1 MNANTMDTYQHTRMS
16 PYAVSLR
23 DKYYLQ
29 EWTRTCTDMTVDEEL
44 LEFTVWRPF
53 NVTKLCAAISHGCS
67 LDSLRE
73 HIQQY
78 REDDGDEVFKRMMKQ
93 ATPVLYYAIGR
104 NSPEMVS
111 LLIELG
117 ISPYGSNDEVHF
129 IPALPF
135 TVIYGHLHLVDTTEV
150 LKILIAAGADPGVI
164 PEDMWEEYLE
174 KPAETWPLKNVR
186 KTERHGWCNSTT
198 RRHMAQGLNLSQR
211 YYLYLASL
219 RKSPTEREV
228 QLAELHKAAGLMKM
242 PYCIVGQLSVLGD
255 LQKRMLNY
263 IASNTE
269 EPMVMVFAGP
279 PGHGKTELAMQ
290 LGNLLNISSEAISC
304 SQMMSDV
311 ELFGSKQGY
320 DRSSEGSPLNNYL
333 AKQSGKYSVVFL
345 DEYDKTTQ
353 KVCNTLLTI
362 LSEGLYRDRR
372 TNQKVD
378 CRKTIW
384 ILASNRGDEKVA
396 AFYEQNLRQLKDK
409 ERLTIDLEPLDPFES
424 RIDEVIPFFP
434 FSLREQAVIAHKFLR
449 RIAVEVR
456 ENIDLRPE
464 TRRHMGQCHISLQ
477 DDGRIC
483 SYMAERGYSRSS
495 GARGLNREAMR
506 VGQMAREMY
515 NRIPGLVTE
524 RSNEEPVEKL
534 EVKLMPNSNGGPKIG
549 VFRKQ
554 GVPAQVGSRI
564 NEASQLEKPQGPK
577 RLFTH

>member
-16 PYAVSLR
+16 PYTVSLR

-67 LDSLRE
+67 LDSVRE
-73 HIQQY
+73 YIQQY
-78 REDDGDEVFKRMMKQ
+78 REDDGDEVFKIMMKQ

-117 ISPYGSNDEVHF
+117 TSPYGSNDEVHF

-135 TVIYGHLHLVDTTEV
+135 TVIHGHLHLVDTTEV

-186 KTERHGWCNSTT
+186 KTERHGWCDSTT

-228 QLAELHKAAGLMKM
+228 QLAELHKATGLMKM
-242 PYCIVGQLSVLGD
+242 PYCIVGQLP
-255 LQKRMLNY
+255 
-263 IASNTE
+263 
-269 EPMVMVFAGP
+269 PMVMVFAGP

-304 SQMMSDV
+304 SQMMPDV

-345 DEYDKTTQ
+345 DKYDKTTQ
-353 KVCNTLLTI
+353 K
-362 LSEGLYRDRR
+362 
-372 TNQKVD
+372 
-378 CRKTIW
+378 
-384 ILASNRGDEKVA
+384 ILASNFGDEKVA

-409 ERLTIDLEPLDPFES
+409 ERLTIDLEPLVSHLRDTFRETWGDPFES

-456 ENIDLRPE
+456 EKIDLRPE

-477 DDGRIC
+477 DDGKIC

-506 VGQMAREMY
+506 VGQMAREVY

-554 GVPAQVGSRI
+554 GVPAQVGSRM
-564 NEASQLEKPQGPK
+564 NEASQLEKLQGPK
-577 RLFTH
+577 RFFTP